1 MSTSAP
7 TTPKRGAISGAV
19 RQRIA
24 VILLD
29 PIYRQER
36 LPANAVGQIR
46 GEPTDP
52 LRTVYLG
59 VGEATQLP

>member
-7 TTPKRGAISGAV
+7 TTPKRGAISVSGSLSLCLILY
-19 RQRIA
+19 IA
-24 VILLD
+24 KNGI
-29 PIYRQER
+29 
-36 LPANAVGQIR
+36 PANAVGQIR

-59 VGEATQLP
+59 VGETTQLP